1 MRVAP
6 KAVQNSQS
14 SFSAEFGIEYRLRRK
29 DSFNRVIKAASIAEG
44 SFKVFFVKNEKSNA
58 RLGIIAS
65 KKVIPHATDR
75 NQLKRVIRETF
86 RCHDAKYCGL
96 DMVVMV
102 RRPCKPNAISIA
114 DRLKS
119 PFSLVEN
126 RCVES

>member
-1 MRVAP
+1 MHAAP

-14 SFSAEFGIEYRLRRK
+14 SFSAEFGTAYRLQRK
-29 DSFNRVIKAASIAEG
+29 DGFDRVIKAASIAEG
-44 SFKVFFVKNEKSNA
+44 SFKVSFVKNEKNNA

-75 NQLKRVIRETF
+75 NQLKRAIRETF
-86 RCHDAKYCGL
+86 RYHDAKYCRL

-102 RRPCKPNAISIA
+102 RRPCKLNTISIA

-119 PFSLVEN
+119 LFSLVEN

>member
-1 MRVAP
+1 MRAAP
-6 KAVQNSQS
+6 KAVQNSRS
-14 SFSAEFGIEYRLRRK
+14 SFSAEFGIEYRLLRK
-29 DSFNRVIKAASIAEG
+29 DGFDRAIKAASIAEG
-44 SFKVFFVKNEKSNA
+44 SFKVFFVKNEKNNA

-65 KKVIPHATDR
+65 KKVIPHASDR

-86 RCHDAKYCGL
+86 RHHDAKYCRL

-102 RRPCKPNAISIA
+102 RRTYKPDAISIA

-119 PFSLVEN
+119 LFSLVEN